1 MDKNLNICSKIGSG
15 KIVMHRKSGRIGRTY
30 DKDELINCK
39 IPVYF
44 ETNEKNVY
52 ESRATLC
59 NTNNLIVIGFID

>member
-1 MDKNLNICSKIGSG
+1 MNKNSNTSKSG

-30 DKDELINCK
+30 DNDEQINGK

-44 ETNEKNVY
+44 ETDEKNVY

-59 NTNNLIVIGFID
+59 DTNNLIVIGFID

>member
-30 DKDELINCK
+30 DNDLPINGK

-44 ETNEKNVY
+44 ETDENNVY

-59 NTNNLIVIGFID
+59 NSYNLVVLGFID

>member
-1 MDKNLNICSKIGSG
+1 MDKDSNIRKSG

-44 ETNEKNVY
+44 YTEEKNVY

-59 NTNNLIVIGFID
+59 NSYNLVVIGFID

>member
-1 MDKNLNICSKIGSG
+1 MNKNSNTSKSG

-59 NTNNLIVIGFID
+59 NSYNLVVIGFID

>member
-1 MDKNLNICSKIGSG
+1 MNKNSNTSKSG

-44 ETNEKNVY
+44 ETIEKNVY
-52 ESRATLC
+52 EGTATLC
-59 NTNNLIVIGFID
+59 DTNNLIVIGFID

>member
-1 MDKNLNICSKIGSG
+1 MNKDSNIRKSG

-30 DKDELINCK
+30 DNDDPISGK

-44 ETNEKNVY
+44 DTEEKNVY

>member
-1 MDKNLNICSKIGSG
+1 MNKNSNTSKSG

-59 NTNNLIVIGFID
+59 NSYNLVVLGFID